1 MQKKGLKKST
11 KSKSTHLLLKQD
23 ERITKIEQQFVKRLV
38 AAPRKSVRQMVQA
51 YDENIIPPP
60 PEFRDGY
67 KPTPKPRTIKIICQ
81 SLHQEIK

>member
-23 ERITKIEQQFVKRLV
+23 ERITKIEQKFVNRLV
-38 AAPRKSVRQMVQA
+38 AAPRKSVRQIVQP
-51 YDENIIPPP
+51 YEENIIPPP

-67 KPTPKPRTIKIICQ
+67 KPTLKPRTIKILCQ

>member
-23 ERITKIEQQFVKRLV
+23 ERITKTEQQFVKRLV
-38 AAPRKSVRQMVQA
+38 VWESVRQMVQA
-51 YDENIIPPP
+51 YEENIIPPP

-67 KPTPKPRTIKIICQ
+67 KPTLKPRTIKILC
-81 SLHQEIK
+81 

>member
-23 ERITKIEQQFVKRLV
+23 ERITKIEQKFVKRLV
-38 AAPRKSVRQMVQA
+38 AAPRKSVRQIVQP
-51 YDENIIPPP
+51 YEENIIPPP
-60 PEFRDGY
+60 TEFRDGY
-67 KPTPKPRTIKIICQ
+67 KPTLKPRTIKILCQ

>member
-51 YDENIIPPP
+51 YEENIIPPL

-67 KPTPKPRTIKIICQ
+67 KPTPKPRTIKITCQ

>member
-23 ERITKIEQQFVKRLV
+23 ERITKTEQQFVKRLV
-38 AAPRKSVRQMVQA
+38 VWESVRQMVQA
-51 YDENIIPPP
+51 YEENIIPPP

-67 KPTPKPRTIKIICQ
+67 RPTLKPRTIKILC
-81 SLHQEIK
+81 